1 MIGMTVFPPY
11 IDEFYN
17 LVHYP
22 PSDYWHDELLRSFA
36 VHIIQRKQTGHIS
49 SIANYYPPFLEGG
62 KRVVAPAKNPEEF
75 RVWIDEVFIPQK
87 IHEAKMAEA
96 LKVEILHP
104 WSSEADTWVMMQP
117 WAANTSDKELLE
129 TGQYLLDAVAA
140 AVRPYFKGL
149 IVVTSFTPGQG
160 QHPIRPRPFWKD
172 LSYES
177 VDRVDFTFYMRC
189 DEQTTTT
196 ELREYMD
203 TMMHIVKRD
212 SVAWAIGELSLDF
225 DSFEICGTD
234 LNDQADEIYSAVL
247 DILFEQEI
255 PPVGMAGIG
264 NVFSHDHKI
273 VLEEKLFS
281 RSAD

>member
-1 MIGMTVFPPY
+1 MTAFPPY

-22 PSDYWHDELLRSFA
+22 PTDYWHDELLRSFA
-36 VHIIQRKQTGHIS
+36 VHILQRKQTGHIT
-49 SIANYYPPFLEGG
+49 SIANYYPGFLEGG
-62 KRVVAPAKNPEEF
+62 QKVVAPAKNPEEF
-75 RVWIDEVFIPQK
+75 RIWIDEVFTPQK
-87 IHEAKMAEA
+87 IHEAKIAEA

-104 WSSEADTWVMMQP
+104 WPAEAETWVMMQP
-117 WAANTSDKELLE
+117 WAADASDQELLDA
-129 TGQYLLDAVAA
+129 GQYQLDAVAA

-160 QHPIRPRPFWKD
+160 QHPIQPRPFWKD

-177 VDRVDFTFYMRC
+177 VVRVDFTFYMRC
-189 DEQTTTT
+189 DVQATTT

-203 TMMHIVKRD
+203 TVMHIVKRD
-212 SVAWAIGELSLDF
+212 SIPWTIGELSIDF
-225 DSFEICGTD
+225 TGFEMCGTD

-247 DILFEQEI
+247 DILFGQEV
-255 PPVGMAGIG
+255 PPVGIAAIG
-264 NVFSHDHKI
+264 NVFSHDHKT

-281 RSAD
+281 RSAE